1 MPAGPIELVLDGV
14 AAGYAGTSV
23 LERVS
28 FSVGEGERVG
38 LVGRNGAGKTTTLA
52 AAMGLAQLIGGRV
65 LLNGIDISRL
75 ATYKRSRAGLGYVP
89 QTRDVFPSLTVD
101 ENLRSAMN
109 VGQGPEAIAEAYRL
123 FPKLADRR
131 GHAGNQLS
139 GGEQQMLSVARAL
152 VTRPKILLL
161 DEPLEGLAPQ
171 VREELMDAIRRLA
184 DATGVGCVLVEQ
196 HVDIVLDFATKIV
209 VLERGVPVF
218 VGPTDDLRA
227 RPEVLDRAIGLDK
240 VHAG

>member
-1 MPAGPIELVLDGV
+1 MPAGRIELVLDGV
-14 AAGYAGTSV
+14 SAGYAGTSV

-38 LVGRNGAGKTTTLA
+38 LIGRNGAGKTTTLA
-52 AAMGLAQLIGGRV
+52 AAMGLAQLLGGRV
-65 LLNGIDISRL
+65 LLNGTDISRH
-75 ATYKRSRAGLGYVP
+75 ATYKRARAGLGYVP

-101 ENLRSAMN
+101 ENLQSAMN
-109 VGQGPEAIAEAYRL
+109 GRQGPEVIEAAYGL
-123 FPKLADRR
+123 FPKLSERR
-131 GHAGNQLS
+131 GHAGSQLS

-209 VLERGVPVF
+209 VVERGVPVF
-218 VGPTDDLRA
+218 VGPTADLRA

-240 VHAG
+240 VPG

>member
-1 MPAGPIELVLDGV
+1 MSAERIELVLDGV
-14 AAGYAGTSV
+14 TAGYAGTSV

-38 LVGRNGAGKTTTLA
+38 LIGRNGAGKTTTLA
-52 AAMGLAQLIGGRV
+52 AAMGLAQLISGRV
-65 LLNGIDISRL
+65 LLNGTDISRQ
-75 ATYKRSRAGLGYVP
+75 ATYKRARAGLGYVP

-101 ENLRSAMN
+101 ENLQSAMN
-109 VGQGPEAIAEAYRL
+109 GGQGPEAIAAAYRL
-123 FPKLADRR
+123 FPKLSERR

-152 VTRPKILLL
+152 VTTPKILLL

-171 VREELMDAIRRLA
+171 VREELMDTIQRLA
-184 DATGVGCVLVEQ
+184 DQTGVGCVLVEQ
-196 HVDIVLDFATKIV
+196 HVDIVLDFATKII
-209 VLERGVPVF
+209 VLERGVLVF
-218 VGPTDDLRA
+218 TGSTADLRA

-240 VHAG
+240 VPG

>member
-1 MPAGPIELVLDGV
+1 MPAGRIELVLEGV
-14 AAGYAGTSV
+14 TAGYAGTSV

-38 LVGRNGAGKTTTLA
+38 LIGRNGAGKTTTLA
-52 AAMGLAQLIGGRV
+52 AAMGLAQLLSGRV
-65 LLNGIDISRL
+65 LLNGTDISRM
-75 ATYKRSRAGLGYVP
+75 ATYKRARAGLGYVP

-101 ENLRSAMN
+101 ENLQSAMN
-109 VGQGPEAIAEAYRL
+109 GGQRPEAIAAAYRL
-123 FPKLADRR
+123 FPELRERR
-131 GHAGNQLS
+131 SNAGNQLS

-152 VTRPKILLL
+152 VTGPKILLL

-184 DATGVGCVLVEQ
+184 DETGVGCVLVEQ

-209 VLERGVPVF
+209 VLERGIPVF
-218 VGPTDDLRA
+218 VGPTADLRA
-227 RPEVLDRAIGLDK
+227 QPAVLDRAIGLDK
-240 VHAG
+240 VPG